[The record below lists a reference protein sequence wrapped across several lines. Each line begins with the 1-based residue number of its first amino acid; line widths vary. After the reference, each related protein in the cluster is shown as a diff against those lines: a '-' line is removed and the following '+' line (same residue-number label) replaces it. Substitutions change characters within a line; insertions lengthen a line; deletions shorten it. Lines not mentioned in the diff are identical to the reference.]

1 MVPWT
6 VVPTAGS
13 GTRLLPASA
22 VLPKVMLPVGLCPMV
37 HWAVRESALAG
48 VRALLVIVSP
58 HQPLI
63 RQYLEYVTR
72 PEQVEPRMVELR
84 DLLQGVELHFV
95 EQAEPRGVGD
105 ALIRC
110 KAFTGTD
117 PFAVVLPDNWFD
129 SVTPAVAQ
137 VASTFEATGTN
148 AIGLTEVRAADAGLY
163 GNVGGVDLEPI
174 SGPAFRILA
183 LQDKQPGK
191 FSIQSGPKV
200 LRGCGR
206 ACLPASHRE
215 RGAGG
220 AQDRWTALRR
230 RPGGGIPG
238 RCRLSVSIAAHHSDH
253 DSLHAHLTLVDD
265 ECFHGRVGRLEPD
278 VLTLSEVFFEG
289 DLLISQQRDDRLTVV
304 GRRAILDD
312 SAVVRSSTMT

>member
-1 MVPWT
+1 MVPWA

-58 HQPLI
+58 HQPLV

-163 GNVGGVDLEPI
+163 GNVGGVELEPI

-200 LRGCGR
+200 LRGCARYVLDERFYEALEATGPPPEGEWDDVPAFQHLIESVGLAGHRIDGR
-206 ACLPASHRE
+206 HFDVGQEEGYLAA
-215 RGAGG
+215 A
-220 AQDRWTALRR
+220 AY
-230 RPGGGIPG
+230 
-238 RCRLSVSIAAHHSDH
+238 LS
-253 DSLHAHLTLVDD
+253 
-265 ECFHGRVGRLEPD
+265 R
-278 VLTLSEVFFEG
+278 
-289 DLLISQQRDDRLTVV
+289 
-304 GRRAILDD
+304 
-312 SAVVRSSTMT
+312 